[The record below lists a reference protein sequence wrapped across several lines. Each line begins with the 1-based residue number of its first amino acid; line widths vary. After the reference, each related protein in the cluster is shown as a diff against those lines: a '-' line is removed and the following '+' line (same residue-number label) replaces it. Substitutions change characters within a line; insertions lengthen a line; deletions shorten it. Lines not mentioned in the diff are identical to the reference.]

1 MATAVTKAEAHF
13 VLITSVSRGDGKT
26 RLAAT
31 LKNELQTVAVD
42 RYVVLTWRQLGTF
55 HPSEFNLSTVVFV
68 DGPAML
74 EGEEI
79 LQIPPDW
86 MQAFDGAL
94 IVVMKRVT
102 HRTELEE
109 AASWLNAAGIPPIG
123 VVWNE
128 HRFPPFGIA
137 LERLRDRVRRIFG
150 RRERPRIVPPP
161 SPSRRPPEAST
172 GKGPS

>member
-1 MATAVTKAEAHF
+1 MAKAEAHF
-13 VLITSVSRGDGKT
+13 ILITSVSRGDGKT

-31 LKNELQTVAVD
+31 LKNELQSVAVD

-79 LQIPPDW
+79 LQVPPDW

-94 IVVMKRVT
+94 LVVMKRHT
-102 HRTELEE
+102 LRAELEE
-109 AASWLNAAGIPPIG
+109 AASWLTSAGIPPIG

-128 HRFPPFGIA
+128 HRFPPLGIA
-137 LERLRDRVRRIFG
+137 LERIRGRILRLFG
-150 RRERPRIVPPP
+150 RRERARIVPPP
-161 SPSRRPPEAST
+161 GAHRRPAESQAGKEAST
-172 GKGPS
+172 